1 MYPLANMEVHLGGV
15 VFMVEAT
22 MSNRLPMS
30 VLLGTDMPQWVKLL
44 IGVGREHGEQLW
56 WQGNGCAGDDEI
68 LVSIPGAGGGRA
80 ARVTADTV
88 ETVEPLKDYLWH
100 ICNSIDH

>member
-44 IGVGREHGEQLW
+44 IGVGREHGLNSY
-56 WQGNGCAGDDEI
+56 GGKAMDV
-68 LVSIPGAGGGRA
+68 LVMTRS
-80 ARVTADTV
+80 
-88 ETVEPLKDYLWH
+88 
-100 ICNSIDH
+100 